1 MLKELVFAVM
11 AIAVSTTGAIAQP
24 TGNMTMKT
32 PTNGNH
38 VAVNGVE
45 LYYEVHGEGSPLV
58 MLHGGVNP
66 SDMFGAPL
74 AEMAKTH
81 KVIAVHLRGHG
92 LSTDADAPWSYEQ
105 MADDLD
111 ALLGE
116 IGFDKVDIMGWSLGG
131 GVALQTAIRH
141 PERVGKLVVIGMNVK
156 DTGNFPEVQ
165 GAFDQMPAMAPSIA
179 GHLEQ
184 SPLAELYPDVN
195 WETMMR
201 KTGEMNQGP
210 YDWSKDVAG
219 ITAPTLLIFADA
231 EMMYP
236 AHIAEIY
243 GLFGGGTQ
251 DAGVDGSTRPTRNQL
266 AIIPGTTHYDLMLKA
281 TTAATGYAKDF
292 LGAQAE

>member
-1 MLKELVFAVM
+1 MFKHLLTAFTLVAVLATPAMAQTQGETTMTTLKSSAR
-11 AIAVSTTGAIAQP
+11 
-24 TGNMTMKT
+24 
-32 PTNGNH
+32 

-45 LYYEVHGEGSPLV
+45 LYYEVHGEGAPLV

-81 KVIAVHLRGHG
+81 EVIAVHLRGHG
-92 LSTDADAPWSYEQ
+92 LSTDSDEAWSYEQ
-105 MADDLD
+105 MADDVD

-116 IGFDKVDIMGWSLGG
+116 LAIDRIDIMGWSLGG
-131 GVALQTAIRH
+131 GVAYQLAIRH
-141 PERVGKLVVIGMNVK
+141 PERVGKLVVIGMNLK

-165 GAFDQMPAMAPSIA
+165 AQFDQMPAMAPSIA

-281 TTAATGYAKDF
+281 TTAATGHAKDF